1 MDQFDVQLD
10 QITKRFG
17 DVTAVD
23 RASLAVRSG
32 EFVSIIGP
40 SGCGKTTTMR
50 IIAGL
55 DQPDTGTLLIKE
67 RRMDGV
73 PPYER
78 NVGLVFQSFA
88 LFPHLDVLG
97 NVEFGLR
104 MRKIDKASRRDRS
117 LRALKV
123 VGLEGFE
130 RRRVNQLSGGQRQR
144 VGLARALVVEPAL
157 ILLDEPLG
165 SLDAR
170 LRIDMQSEL
179 KALQQQL
186 GITFIHVSHNQGEAL
201 AMADRIVVMNTGRF
215 EQVGTPSEIYGAPRT
230 RFVAQFVGTNNIFQ
244 GDVTAHEDGRLMV
257 RTQDG
262 VFTIAAGEAR
272 EVDLL
277 TFVVRADL
285 VRWLTE
291 GETADNELNAVVR
304 GIDYTGSLSTITL
317 ALPTGTHV
325 KMEQHESLLRHR
337 APRHGET
344 LRIGWGAGDS
354 FVLPEREAESAAGI
368 GPVAR

>member
-10 QITKRFG
+10 GVTKRFG
-17 DVTAVD
+17 DLTAVD
-23 RASLAVRSG
+23 RVSLAVRSG
-32 EFVSIIGP
+32 EFVSVIGP

-50 IIAGL
+50 LIAGL
-55 DQPDTGTLLIKE
+55 EQPDEGTILIRGRHME
-67 RRMDGV
+67 GV

-78 NVGLVFQSFA
+78 NVGMVFQSFA
-88 LFPHLDVLG
+88 LFPHLDVIG

-104 MRKIDKASRRDRS
+104 MRQVDKRTRRERAS
-117 LRALKV
+117 RALKV

-201 AMADRIVVMNTGRF
+201 AMADRIVVMNEGRF
-215 EQVGTPSEIYGAPRT
+215 EQIGTPYEIYGAPRT

-244 GDVTAHEDGRLMV
+244 GEVAARENGRLTV
-257 RTQDG
+257 RTSDG
-262 VFTIAAGEAR
+262 TFTIAANGETDRA
-272 EVDLL
+272 V

-285 VRWLTE
+285 VRWLSD
-291 GETADNELNAVVR
+291 GEAADNELSAVVR
-304 GIDYTGSLSTITL
+304 AIEYTGSLSTISL
-317 ALPTGTHV
+317 ALPSGTLV
-325 KMEQHESLLRHR
+325 KMEQHESLLRR
-337 APRHGET
+337 RTPRHGET
-344 LRIGWGAGDS
+344 LRIGWGADDS
-354 FVLPEREAESAAGI
+354 FVLPEG
-368 GPVAR
+368 

>member
-1 MDQFDVQLD
+1 VETFDIRLEHVS
-10 QITKRFG
+10 KRFG
-17 DVTAVD
+17 DVLAVD
-23 RASLAVRSG
+23 DVNLAVRSG

-50 IIAGL
+50 LIAGL
-55 DQPDTGTLLIKE
+55 DQPDAGVIE
-67 RRMDGV
+67 IRGRRMEGV

-104 MRKIDKASRRDRS
+104 MRRVDKATRRERAM
-117 LRALKV
+117 RALRV

-130 RRRVNQLSGGQRQR
+130 HRRVGQLSGGQRQR

-201 AMADRIVVMNTGRF
+201 AMADRICVMNAGGF
-215 EQVGTPSEIYGAPRT
+215 DQIGTPYEIYGAPRT
-230 RFVAQFVGTNNIFQ
+230 RFVAQFVGTNNIFE
-244 GDVTAHEDGRLMV
+244 GEATASEGQVRV
-257 RTQDG
+257 RTPDG
-262 VFTIAAGEAR
+262 ELRIDANGAARRGH
-272 EVDLL
+272 L
-277 TFVVRADL
+277 TFVIRADL
-285 VRWLTE
+285 VRWLNE
-291 GETADNELNAVVR
+291 SQQADNELEAVVR
-304 GIDYTGSLSTITL
+304 AIEYTGSLSTVSLTL
-317 ALPTGTHV
+317 PSGGLV

-337 APRHGET
+337 TPRHGET
-344 LRIGWGAGDS
+344 LRIGWDARDAY
-354 FVLPEREAESAAGI
+354 VLPDN
-368 GPVAR
+368 

>member
-1 MDQFDVQLD
+1 MDGYDVELK

-17 DVTAVD
+17 DVVAVD
-23 RASLAVRSG
+23 HADLAVRTG

-50 IIAGL
+50 MIAGL
-55 DQPDTGTLLIKE
+55 DQPDSGEILIKGRHME
-67 RRMDGV
+67 GV

-78 NVGLVFQSFA
+78 NVGLVFQTFA
-88 LFPHLDVLG
+88 LFPHLDVLS

-104 MRKIDKASRRDRS
+104 MRNVDKTTRRDRARHA
-117 LRALKV
+117 LRV

-130 RRRVNQLSGGQRQR
+130 RRRIGQLSGGQRQR

-170 LRIDMQSEL
+170 LRIEMQSEL

-201 AMADRIVVMNTGRF
+201 AMADRIVVMNEGRF
-215 EQVGTPSEIYGAPRT
+215 EQVGPPFEIYGAPRT

-244 GDVTAHEDGRLMV
+244 GDVAERVNGKLKV
-257 RTQDG
+257 RTPDG
-262 VFTIAAGEAR
+262 EFALNANGIGDR
-272 EVDLL
+272 RQPI
-277 TFVVRADL
+277 TFVVRADM
-285 VRWLTE
+285 VRCLGDAERT
-291 GETADNELNAVVR
+291 DNELSAVVLP
-304 GIDYTGSLSTITL
+304 IEYTGSLSTISL
-317 ALPTGTHV
+317 SLPSGALL
-325 KMEQHESLLRHR
+325 KMEQHESLLRR
-337 APRHGET
+337 RTPKHGET
-344 LRIGWGAGDS
+344 LRVGWEAEDA
-354 FVLPEREAESAAGI
+354 FVLPEG
-368 GPVAR
+368 

>member
-1 MDQFDVQLD
+1 VDRYDIELRAVS
-10 QITKRFG
+10 KRFG
-17 DVTAVD
+17 NVVAVD
-23 RASLAVRSG
+23 NASVAVRGG
-32 EFVSIIGP
+32 EFVSVIGP
-40 SGCGKTTTMR
+40 SGCGKTTMMR
-50 IIAGL
+50 LIAGL
-55 DQPDTGTLLIKE
+55 DQPDSGEIMIAGRHME
-67 RRMDGV
+67 GV

-104 MRKIDKASRRDRS
+104 MHRVEKTKRRERAM
-117 LRALKV
+117 RALQG
-123 VGLEGFE
+123 VGLAGFE
-130 RRRVNQLSGGQRQR
+130 RRRINQLSGGQRQR
-144 VGLARALVVEPAL
+144 VGLARALAVEPAL

-201 AMADRIVVMNTGRF
+201 AMADRIVVMNSGRF
-215 EQVGTPSEIYGAPRT
+215 EQIGTPAEIYGSPRT

-244 GDVTAHEDGRLMV
+244 GQVVARRPGQLAATTADGEFSLV
-257 RTQDG
+257 GDQPNGQDG
-262 VFTIAAGEAR
+262 PI
-272 EVDLL
+272 

-285 VRWLTE
+285 VRWLGD
-291 GETADNELNAVVR
+291 GEVADNEVAATVLA
-304 GIDYTGSLSTITL
+304 IEYTGSLSTVSL
-317 ALPTGTHV
+317 SLPSGSLV

-344 LRIGWGAGDS
+344 LRIGWDVGDA
-354 FVLPEREAESAAGI
+354 FVLPG
-368 GPVAR
+368 G

>member
-1 MDQFDVQLD
+1 MSDYDVELRNVVR
-10 QITKRFG
+10 RFG
-17 DVTAVD
+17 DMVAVD
-23 RASLAVRSG
+23 IDEFVVRTG
-32 EFVSIIGP
+32 EFVSVLGP

-50 IIAGL
+50 LIAGL
-55 DQPDTGTLLIKE
+55 DQPNEGTVRIKGQE
-67 RRMDGV
+67 MAGV

-104 MRKIDKASRRDRS
+104 MRKVDKGERRT
-117 LRALKV
+117 RARRAMKV

-130 RRRVNQLSGGQRQR
+130 NRRIGQLSGGQRQR

-170 LRIDMQSEL
+170 LRLDMQSEL

-201 AMADRIVVMNTGRF
+201 AMADRIAVMNVGRI
-215 EQVGTPSEIYGAPRT
+215 EQMGPPSTIYGAPRT
-230 RFVAQFVGTNNIFQ
+230 KFVAQFVGTNNIFE
-244 GDVTAHEDGRLMV
+244 GDVTSTSDGMWRIA
-257 RTQDG
+257 TQDG
-262 VFTIAAGEAR
+262 EFSVAPDALGPR
-272 EVDLL
+272 PRVD
-277 TFVVRADL
+277 FVVRADA
-285 VRWLTE
+285 VRWLE
-291 GETADNELNAVVR
+291 DGEHANNELQVPVR
-304 GIDYTGSLSTITL
+304 AIEYTGSLSTVSL
-317 ALPTGTHV
+317 DLPSGALL
-325 KMEQHESLLRHR
+325 KMEQHESLLRKR

-344 LRIGWGAGDS
+344 LRVGWDARDG
-354 FVLPEREAESAAGI
+354 FVLPPI
-368 GPVAR
+368 